1 MVGIWLVGIDEN
13 TVVWTANRDDPLVT
27 SNARTLDLTE
37 SGKLLLTIDE
47 QGEEKIISAMMS
59 ESTSYA
65 CMFDSGNFVL
75 YNEND
80 SIIWETFRHPTWC
93 GHEVQAPNYTHV

>member
-1 MVGIWLVGIDEN
+1 MMII
-13 TVVWTANRDDPLVT
+13 RSPQMQ
-27 SNARTLDLTE
+27 LDLTE

-80 SIIWETFRHPTWC
+80 SIIWETFRYPTSC